1 MWLTVDHV
9 TRFAYDAS
17 INEAYTE
24 LRLKPLHRDGQRCSS
39 FTLTT
44 EPRATVSEY
53 SDRFGNAV
61 HHFEVLESHARLVV
75 TVRSEVWTPEELAS
89 DEAAPSL
96 LDRWDFTRGTRYVP
110 LDGAIAQ
117 LAATVPPGAGDIE
130 EALARI
136 RRVSMRWQK

>member
-61 HHFEVLESHARLVV
+61 HHFEVLESHARLEYSSTRSMDGLALTNHYQANVSGKLMPGGHSFQETHPKE
-75 TVRSEVWTPEELAS
+75 TVAELRA
-89 DEAAPSL
+89 
-96 LDRWDFTRGTRYVP
+96 F
-110 LDGAIAQ
+110 
-117 LAATVPPGAGDIE
+117 LA
-130 EALARI
+130 
-136 RRVSMRWQK
+136 